1 MVFAPITETLI
12 SNYGW
17 RGALLIISGIV
28 FNCAIFGAM
37 FRPLEHDKKKI
48 TLEEIVN
55 GDDGERKEYFV
66 SVLNILIFS

>member
-1 MVFAPITETLI
+1 MYFRMIFAPITETLI

-37 FRPLEHDKKKI
+37 FRPLEHEKKI
-48 TLEEIVN
+48 PLQEIGNV
-55 GDDGERKEYFV
+55 DDSERK
-66 SVLNILIFS
+66 